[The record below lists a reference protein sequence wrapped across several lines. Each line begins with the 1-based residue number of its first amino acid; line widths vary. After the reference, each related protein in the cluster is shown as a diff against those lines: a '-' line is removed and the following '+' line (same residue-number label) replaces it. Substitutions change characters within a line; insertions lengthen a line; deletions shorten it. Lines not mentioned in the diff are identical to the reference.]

1 MAVELR
7 DYQIDALKKLRNGS
21 ILNGGVGSGKSIT
34 SIAYYFC
41 NVCKGDPRKNY
52 IPMKKPIDLYIITTA
67 RKRDDFEWE
76 GELAKFLLS
85 PNPENSYYKDSV
97 KVVIDSW
104 QNIKKYRKVYGAF
117 FIFDEQRVVG
127 KGAWVKSFLEITK
140 KNKWI
145 LLSATPGDK
154 WEDYIPVFIANG
166 YYKNRTEFLRRHA
179 VYSYYTKFPKI
190 VRYMEEGRL
199 IRLRNEILVKMDYH
213 TPAHPNDTV
222 IHVSYDRIIYRDVYK
237 NRVNPETG
245 KPFKNISQLIAY
257 LRKIVNSD
265 QTRSEELLKL
275 LNEHPKAIIFYNYDF
290 ELEILRHLP
299 YQTGTIKAEY
309 NGHKHEPVPKGDRW
323 VYFVQYTSGSEAW
336 NCIETDTIIFYSDN
350 YSYRTMIQAAGRIDR
365 ANTPFK
371 ELYYYHFRSAST
383 IDLGIAKA
391 LKEKRTFNETKWLN
405 EPRKKNMPS
414 NEEIEYRF

>member
-7 DYQIDALKKLRNGS
+7 DYQLDALDRLKNGS

-34 SIAYYFC
+34 SIAYYFVK
-41 NVCKGDPRKNY
+41 VCGGKLGKDY
-52 IPMKKPIDLYIITTA
+52 IPMKNPLDLYIITTA
-67 RKRDDFEWE
+67 RKRDDMEWE
-76 GELAKFLLS
+76 EELSKFLLS
-85 PNPENSYYKDSV
+85 PNPEFSYYKNKV

-127 KGAWVKSFLEITK
+127 KGAWVKSFLEIAK

-154 WEDYIPVFIANG
+154 WEDYIPVFVANG
-166 YYKNRTEFLRRHA
+166 FYKNRTEFLRRHA

-190 VRYMEEGRL
+190 VKYLEEGRL
-199 IRLRNEILVKMDYH
+199 IKIRNYILVKMDYH
-213 TPAHPNDTV
+213 TPAHTNDVV
-222 IHVSYDRIIYRDVYK
+222 IKVDYNRLLYRDVYK
-237 NRVNPETG
+237 SRKNPQTG
-245 KPFKNISQLIAY
+245 EPFQNISQLVSY

-265 QTRSEELLKL
+265 PSRAEELLEV

-290 ELEILRHLP
+290 ELELLRNLP
-299 YQTGTIKAEY
+299 YSAGTTVSEY
-309 NGHKHEPVPKGDRW
+309 NGHKHEPVPTGDKW
-323 VYFVQYTSGSEAW
+323 VYFVQYASGSEAW
-336 NCIETDTIIFYSDN
+336 NCITTDTIIFYSDN
-350 YSYRTMIQAAGRIDR
+350 YSYRTMVQAAGRIDR

-391 LKEKRTFNETKWLN
+391 LKEKRTFNETNWIN
-405 EPRKKNMPS
+405 QPRKKNMPS
-414 NEEIEYRF
+414 NEER